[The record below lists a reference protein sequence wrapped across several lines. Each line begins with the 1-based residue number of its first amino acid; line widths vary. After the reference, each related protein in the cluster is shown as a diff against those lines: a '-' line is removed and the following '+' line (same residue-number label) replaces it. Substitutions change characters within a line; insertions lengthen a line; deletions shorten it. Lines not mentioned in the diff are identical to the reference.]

1 MTETAPPNPPASR
14 RWTWWHVLLIVSLAL
29 NLLVGAAAAT
39 RFFIHPPSERMVGM
53 SYLQLVPRKFFADLD
68 RPRRE
73 ELLGHVRDYRD
84 RFRDGQQKSRVVA
97 ESLADALDAAPYDE
111 ARVRAVLDQ
120 FTGNGVDQ
128 IGLGAKA
135 ALDFIASLSPDERI
149 LLAQRIRERAKGGH
163 KEKQTL
169 PQ

>member
-1 MTETAPPNPPASR
+1 MTEIAPANPPASR

-29 NLLVGAAAAT
+29 NLLVAAAAAT

-73 ELLGHVRDYRD
+73 ELLAQVRGYRD
-84 RFRDGQQKSRVVA
+84 RFREGQQKSKAVA

-111 ARVRAVLDQ
+111 ARVGAVLDQ

-135 ALDFIASLSPDERI
+135 ALDFIARLSPEERV
-149 LLAQRIRERAKGGH
+149 LLAQRIRERAKGG
-163 KEKQTL
+163 KRK
-169 PQ
+169 